1 MPRYF
6 FHFTNGGQTF
16 TDSTGVEL
24 PGIAAMRQHATEQIR
39 QLRSVM
45 PGVKFQNWLGWKII
59 AADIVGNTVYEIG
72 FDFASLDD
80 PEMRQRDF
88 AQSLRLTRHE

>member
-1 MPRYF
+1 
-6 FHFTNGGQTF
+6 
-16 TDSTGVEL
+16 
-24 PGIAAMRQHATEQIR
+24 MRQHATEQIR
-39 QLRSVM
+39 QLRSVT
-45 PGVKFQNWLGWKII
+45 PGGVKLQNWLGWKII
-59 AADIVGNTVYEIG
+59 AADNVGNTVYEIG